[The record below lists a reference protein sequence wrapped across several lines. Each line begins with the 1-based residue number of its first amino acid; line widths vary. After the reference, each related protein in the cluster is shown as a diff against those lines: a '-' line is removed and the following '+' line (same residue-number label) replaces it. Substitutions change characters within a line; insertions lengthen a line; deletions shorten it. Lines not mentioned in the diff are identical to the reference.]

1 MKAEVVLINWSLETG
16 KIWLCRWM
24 GSLKLSVLNVTSW
37 PLLQATAEALTVT
50 DRLRMV
56 LIIKAIWTC
65 EIMTRIRDVSPKRVI
80 RYSRF
85 SWSRHSFM
93 LKCSLSSLWTCVHAM
108 RPVKTIPTAFQHD
121 VPAHSWENPLNI
133 HSMQKHCVCHKR
145 KTNDFK
151 LQYNLI

>member
-24 GSLKLSVLNVTSW
+24 GSLKLSVLNVTYW

-85 SWSRHSFM
+85 SWSRHSSFM
-93 LKCSLSSLWTCVHAM
+93 LKCSLSSLCTCVHAI

-133 HSMQKHCVCHKR
+133 HSMQKHFVFVIKER
-145 KTNDFK
+145 QTTSN
-151 LQYNLI
+151 YNII